1 MAKSKRLVRYAILP
15 LGKSLVGRI
24 LVGFLIMAFLSLVVA
39 LAGIY
44 YTSQSNTKLV
54 ELLEQDQKITSY
66 VRVMERETERLNS
79 SIRTYVTYAEAEKDV
94 VTAIQNYE
102 QANAALS
109 DLVKTLNL
117 PSEKYNAVKDIYA
130 DYSEQIQFIL
140 AIDVTTFPRAPPSCG
155 NATAPRAVRS
165 WPITLFRPLTTC
177 WPVTTT

>member
-79 SIRTYVTYAEAEKDV
+79 SVRTYVTNGEAEKDIIN
-94 VTAIQNYE
+94 AIKSYE
-102 QANAALS
+102 QANDELS
-109 DLVKTLNL
+109 KLVNPLNL
-117 PSEKYNAVKDIYA
+117 SAEKYKAVRDIYS
-130 DYSEQIQFIL
+130 DYSEQI
-140 AIDVTTFPRAPPSCG
+140 
-155 NATAPRAVRS
+155 NRS
-165 WPITLFRPLTTC
+165 
-177 WPVTTT
+177 